1 MNCFKKENA
10 PEIVFRK
17 WGRKN
22 YSLFSTLKKVVK
34 ISVLTVVYFLATP
47 VVSVALEQDTT
58 DVQMEYD
65 LDEIEVSAKR
75 TPAVYSEVARIV
87 SVMSENE
94 IEAIPAQNIQDL
106 LEYVAAVDV
115 RQRGAKGVQAD
126 VSIRGGTFDQT
137 LILLNG
143 INITDPQT
151 GHHNLNLPVS
161 LEQVER
167 IEILEG
173 PAARVYGPNAF
184 SGAINII
191 TKAPGSQKGTAS
203 VSGGSFGYFDANA
216 SAGFRSGKLEHLL
229 AAGRKSSDGYIEN
242 TDFNISNLFYSNRLI
257 TESGKFSLQAGISG
271 KAFGANSFYTPKYP
285 EQFEQTRTLFSS
297 AKWESFSSLHLT
309 PVVYW
314 RRHNDRFELFRNEA
328 PQWYQNH
335 NYHRTDVFGAG
346 INSWFKWKWGRTAF
360 GAEFRNE
367 NILSNVLGEELP
379 APKEVY
385 GEVAV
390 YTKSK
395 TRNTSSLFFE
405 HAWYH
410 QQWTVTAGV
419 MANHISESDIG
430 INFFPGIELSYNP
443 TRALKLFSSFNTS
456 LRMPT
461 FTDLY
466 YEGPT
471 NIGNPNLKPEKSA
484 SIEGG
489 VRLNSSFIQGHAV
502 FFYRRGNNIIDWV
515 KENQDDIWQPRNLT
529 RINSYGTEIQVQLY
543 PEKILGKNAPERIV
557 LSYFNNNMDK
567 QLPGLISN
575 YVLDNLRHKIILSGN
590 YELVRNLSLN
600 LSFIYQD
607 REGTF
612 TLYQNKTPV
621 GETVYAPFWLTD
633 LKLNYRYRNF
643 IFFASGNNLL
653 DKKYY
658 DIGNV
663 RQPGRWMKAG
673 VSYSLDFN

>member
-1 MNCFKKENA
+1 MKCFKKLNA
-10 PEIVFRK
+10 PEIVFQK

-22 YSLFSTLKKVVK
+22 YSLFSILKKVVK
-34 ISVLTVVYFLATP
+34 ISVLSVVYFLATP
-47 VVSVALEQDTT
+47 VVTLALEQDTS

-87 SVMSENE
+87 SVIDEKE

-115 RQRGAKGVQAD
+115 RQRGAQGVQAD

-151 GHHNLNLPVS
+151 GHHNFNLPVN

-191 TKAPGSQKGTAS
+191 TKAPGSQKGTAR

-229 AAGRKSSDGYIEN
+229 AAGRKRSDGYIEN
-242 TDFNISNLFYSNRLI
+242 TDFSISNLFYSNRLK

-271 KAFGANSFYTPKYP
+271 KAFGANSFYTPLFP

-297 AKWESFSSLHLT
+297 AKWESFSPLHFS

-314 RRHNDRFELFRNEA
+314 RRHNVRFELFRNEA
-328 PQWYQNH
+328 PGWYQNH

-346 INSWFKWKWGRTAF
+346 INSWFQWKWGRSAF
-360 GAEFRNE
+360 GIEFRNE
-367 NILSNVLGEELP
+367 NILSNVLGEEMP
-379 APKEVY
+379 APREVY
-385 GEVAV
+385 GEDALF
-390 YTKSK
+390 TKSK
-395 TRNTSSLFFE
+395 TRNTSSLFAE

-410 QQWTVTAGV
+410 HKWTITGGM
-419 MANHISESDIG
+419 MANYISESDRG
-430 INFFPGIELSYNP
+430 VSVFPGVEVSYNP
-443 TRALKLFSSFNTS
+443 IPAVKLFGSYNTS

-466 YEGPT
+466 YAGPT
-471 NIGNPNLKPEKSA
+471 NVGNPHLKPEKSA
-484 SIEGG
+484 AIEGG
-489 VRLNSSFIQGHAV
+489 LRINNNYFQGHAV
-502 FFYRRGNNIIDWV
+502 LFYRRGDDVIDWV
-515 KENQDDIWQPRNLT
+515 KENQDD
-529 RINSYGTEIQVQLY
+529 
-543 PEKILGKNAPERIV
+543 
-557 LSYFNNNMDK
+557 
-567 QLPGLISN
+567 
-575 YVLDNLRHKIILSGN
+575 
-590 YELVRNLSLN
+590 
-600 LSFIYQD
+600 
-607 REGTF
+607 
-612 TLYQNKTPV
+612 
-621 GETVYAPFWLTD
+621 
-633 LKLNYRYRNF
+633 
-643 IFFASGNNLL
+643 
-653 DKKYY
+653 
-658 DIGNV
+658 
-663 RQPGRWMKAG
+663 
-673 VSYSLDFN
+673 